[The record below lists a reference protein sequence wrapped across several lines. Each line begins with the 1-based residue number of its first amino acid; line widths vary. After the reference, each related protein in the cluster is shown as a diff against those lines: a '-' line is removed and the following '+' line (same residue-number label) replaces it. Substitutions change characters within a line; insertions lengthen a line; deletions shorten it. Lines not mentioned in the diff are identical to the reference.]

1 MTQEKRKE
9 NSVNQEDRKIKRKKQ
24 VLDAQKAYKR
34 RKEEY
39 TEKMEELNKKYEEK
53 IKELEEIKEQIPK
66 FKNLE
71 ERIIKLEE
79 KIDEKTIIGKTYTQ
93 KEVDKMINQCMKKK
107 ELGTIFNYWRKKATE
122 QKKEKERKEQEELNE
137 LFKIFEGNNQWRDT
151 LITYNEIPD
160 GERIYEMQ
168 DYEIQDKEFLG
179 YLE

>member
-1 MTQEKRKE
+1 MTQEKRKK
-9 NSVNQEDRKIKRKKQ
+9 NSIDQEDRKIKRKKQ
-24 VLDAQKAYKR
+24 VLNAQKAYKR

-53 IKELEEIKEQIPK
+53 IKELEEIKEQIL
-66 FKNLE
+66 N
-71 ERIIKLEE
+71 RQN
-79 KIDEKTIIGKTYTQ
+79 D
-93 KEVDKMINQCMKKK
+93 NQCMKKK
-107 ELGTIFNYWRKKATE
+107 ELGMIFNYWQKKATE

-160 GERIYEMQ
+160 REKIYEMQ